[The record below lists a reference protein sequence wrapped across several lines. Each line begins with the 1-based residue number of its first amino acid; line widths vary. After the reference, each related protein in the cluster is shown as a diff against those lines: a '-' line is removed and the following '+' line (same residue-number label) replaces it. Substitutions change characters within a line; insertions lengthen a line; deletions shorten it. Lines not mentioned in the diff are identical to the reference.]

1 VKTTL
6 DLPEDLVRELKLR
19 SVHDRLKL
27 KDVAASAL
35 RRGLGLESTAV
46 AKPEQL
52 PQGLGFSPQGF
63 PVFDCRAG
71 TPVKKMSARE
81 IVVLEQEIIA
91 EEDLNRG
98 GLAR

>member
-1 VKTTL
+1 
-6 DLPEDLVRELKLR
+6 
-19 SVHDRLKL
+19 
-27 KDVAASAL
+27 
-35 RRGLGLESTAV
+35 
-46 AKPEQL
+46 L

>member
-1 VKTTL
+1 MKTTL

-27 KDVAASAL
+27 KDLAASAL

-52 PQGLGFSPQGF
+52 PLGLGFSPQGF
-63 PVFDCRAG
+63 PVFNCRVK
-71 TPVKKMSARE
+71 TPAKKMSARE
-81 IVVLEQEIIA
+81 IVALEQEIIA

-98 GLAR
+98 RLAR

>member
-1 VKTTL
+1 MKTTL

-27 KDVAASAL
+27 KDVAARAL

>member
-1 VKTTL
+1 MKTTL

-46 AKPEQL
+46 AQPEQL

-63 PVFDCRAG
+63 PVFKCRAG
-71 TPVKKMSARE
+71 TPERKMSARE